1 MKKNNG
7 QKTNAFDV
15 LQERGFIYQH
25 TDEQQLRKHLED
37 GPVTF
42 YVGFDPTGSSLH
54 IGHLLPIM
62 AMRWLQ
68 KCGHHPIALVGGG
81 TAMVGDPSGKTESR
95 PVLSREEIDANA
107 ESIKAQLMRFLDFG
121 DDRAELVNNADW
133 LAPIKYIDF
142 LRDVGR
148 HFSVNRMLAAESV
161 KQRLETGL
169 SFLEFNYMLLQA
181 YDFMVL
187 RRDRDCTL
195 QLGGQDQWGN
205 IVAGI
210 DLTRRVTQKEVYGAT
225 FPLLLKGDGEKFG
238 KTASGAIWLDTN
250 KTSPYDYYQFWRN
263 VEDADVGRLL
273 AFFTALPMD
282 EVNRLA
288 ALEAPTINRAKEILA
303 YEATALAHGK
313 KEAEKAFLAA
323 GGEFGFADPDNTI
336 QTSSAIKEIS
346 ASAAAEELPTH
357 TMSAAQLDEGV
368 WIVQL
373 LSDSGLCKSNGDAR
387 RLIRGGGCYLN
398 DQRVTDDK
406 TTVGSAQL
414 VDGQIMLKA
423 GKKNLRRIVVE

>member
-1 MKKNNG
+1 M
-7 QKTNAFDV
+7 TMPPRNAFDV
-15 LQERGFIYQH
+15 LRERGFIYQH
-25 TDEQQLRKHLED
+25 TDEARLRELLAD
-37 GPVTF
+37 DAVTF

-68 KCGHHPIALVGGG
+68 RCGHRPIALVGGG

-95 PVLSREEIDANA
+95 PVLSNSEINTNA
-107 ESIKAQLMRFLDFG
+107 EAIKAQLMRFLDFSEN
-121 DDRAELVNNADW
+121 RAELVNNADW
-133 LAPIKYIDF
+133 LAPIQYIEF

-187 RRDRDCTL
+187 RRDRNCTL

-210 DLTRRVTQKEVYGAT
+210 DLTRRTLQEEVCAIT

-238 KTASGAIWLDTN
+238 KTASGAVWLDPGR
-250 KTSPYDYYQFWRN
+250 TSPYDYYQFWRN
-263 VEDADVGRLL
+263 VDDTEVGRLL

-282 EVNRLA
+282 EVDRLA
-288 ALEAPTINRAKEILA
+288 GLQPPTINRAKEILA
-303 YEATALAHGK
+303 YEATSLAHG
-313 KEAEKAFLAA
+313 AEQARKAYLAA
-323 GGEFGFADPDNTI
+323 GSEFGFADPENRI
-336 QTSSAIKEIS
+336 PTSSAVKTV
-346 ASAAAEELPTH
+346 ATTDATQDLPSH
-357 TMSAAQLDEGV
+357 TVNRNDLQQGI
-368 WIVQL
+368 WIIQL

-387 RLIRGGGCYLN
+387 RLIRGGGAYVN
-398 DQRVTDDK
+398 DERITDEKATITPDHL
-406 TTVGSAQL
+406 A
-414 VDGQIMLKA
+414 DGQITLKA